1 MRDPSRT
8 RLRRPTSLA
17 VACATL
23 LLALVA
29 TPPVFA
35 DDPTPQRFR
44 QTSAQQPRTGASF
57 DGWVLSMERGAPSS
71 AYMCGKV
78 PVGGPWA
85 VHGCGSGAG
94 FLYPAL
100 PNETD
105 MAHFRA
111 QHTTEL
117 FPAAASGLEIGPGVG
132 FAEVHRGPDESGFR
146 FDPAREPRPIEASG
160 PEAAVELQWAS
171 TDRAGPL
178 ERLRV
183 NWDAG
188 VAWIPGAPAVTGAP
202 SAVVPFSTVTIN
214 GRF

>member
-1 MRDPSRT
+1 MRDPSPT
-8 RLRRPTSLA
+8 RPRRHAPLT
-17 VACATL
+17 VASATL
-23 LLALVA
+23 LLTLVA
-29 TPPVFA
+29 TPAAFA
-35 DDPTPQRFR
+35 DDPTPPRPGQPGL
-44 QTSAQQPRTGASF
+44 QQQRTGASF
-57 DGWVLSMERGAPSS
+57 DGWVLSMDRGAPSS
-71 AYMCGKV
+71 AYMCGKI

-117 FPAAASGLEIGPGVG
+117 FPAALPGLEVGPGVG
-132 FAEVHRGPDESGFR
+132 FAEVQRGPDESGFR

-160 PEAAVELQWAS
+160 PEAAVEMQWAS

-183 NWDAG
+183 SWDAG